1 LNPETLVNNLG
12 DNYLEKYRKD
22 EINQA
27 LSRIAKYNGIE
38 ILDKND
44 FVCDMKA
51 KTCDGITDD
60 GFKSFY
66 DYGHFTLEGARFFGQ
81 RIHETN
87 WLKID

>member
-1 LNPETLVNNLG
+1 
-12 DNYLEKYRKD
+12 
-22 EINQA
+22 
-27 LSRIAKYNGIE
+27 
-38 ILDKND
+38 
-44 FVCDMKA
+44 MKA